1 MTLVLLFFL
10 VETHLHCFANKSSIM
25 PKTNTM
31 QSALIVF
38 TLYDSEKTHPSGQ
51 TKRKTETETLL
62 ALAQGNEHQMYLS
75 LFPPCL
81 LSVSLSLSLLF
92 KLLEVLPN
100 WVLNANQEVECSKI
114 KANAGRMASPSGWL
128 GFRESRAGPLAP
140 SEALREISCLM
151 NTLIRTI
158 TIYKMIISNEGR

>member
-1 MTLVLLFFL
+1 MTLLPSFLWQRHTCSVLQINLYNA
-10 VETHLHCFANKSSIM
+10 ENEYHTISPHCVHFMTVKSLIRLARPRERRKQKRFQLWHRKM
-25 PKTNTM
+25 NTKCI
-31 QSALIVF
+31 S
-38 TLYDSEKTHPSGQ
+38 
-51 TKRKTETETLL
+51 
-62 ALAQGNEHQMYLS
+62 LS
-75 LFPPCL
+75 LSFLP
-81 LSVSLSLSLLF
+81 SLCLSLLF

-158 TIYKMIISNEGR
+158 TIYKMIIRNEGR